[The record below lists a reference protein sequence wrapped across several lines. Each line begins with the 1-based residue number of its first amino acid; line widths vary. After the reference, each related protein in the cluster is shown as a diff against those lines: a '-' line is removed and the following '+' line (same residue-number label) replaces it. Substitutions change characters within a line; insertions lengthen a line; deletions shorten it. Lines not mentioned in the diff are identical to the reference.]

1 MALKCLTGGDGHT
14 TALALFHTVGNFHW
28 DAKLV
33 LTLAAFALN
42 YGEFWLLAQIYSSNQ
57 LAKSMA
63 ILRQVPTIMEHTA
76 PLKPRFDALNKLIH
90 SILELTRCIIEF
102 KELPP
107 MYITPDMPAMASAIN
122 TIPTAVYW
130 NIRGIITCATQVA
143 SLTSMGHEFGISGT
157 ELQSWELSTIM
168 LKINHI
174 HEFLRKQLEICRD
187 VVGEKKETEFRK
199 SFHELF
205 ETIHIDNMK
214 ILKILI
220 TPRTDI
226 QPLFDGSTKKR
237 VNLEV
242 LRRRNVLLLISGLE
256 MSHDELSILEDIYS
270 ESRGHGIRKD
280 SPYEIV
286 WIPIVDPTVQYT
298 EAMNMKFEEMKNKM
312 PWYSVYHPSIID
324 KAVVRS
330 IGDRWHF
337 RNKPIL
343 VVLDPQGREL
353 SPNAMHMMWIWGSS
367 AFPFTSNKEE
377 LLWREETWR
386 LELLVSNMDPTI
398 LNWIRDDKYIFLYG
412 GDDLDWIRKFTTTA
426 RAMASAARIPLE
438 MVYVGK
444 SHKKESVRRAIATI
458 TVEKLSY
465 CWQDTTL
472 MWFFWTRLES
482 MLYSKIQLKK
492 ADDQDPMMQQ
502 IKKLLS
508 CDKDG
513 SWALL
518 CRGSKILTSGH
529 GSTMVQTPADFD
541 LWKGDI
547 PSKGFDMSFKDYHDK
562 LHVAANNCCRFEF
575 PIAAGRI
582 PEGMRC
588 PECHRLMEK
597 YIAFLCCHDQ
607 TGLIEP
613 Y

>member
-1 MALKCLTGGDGHT
+1 M
-14 TALALFHTVGNFHW
+14 
-28 DAKLV
+28 
-33 LTLAAFALN
+33 
-42 YGEFWLLAQIYSSNQ
+42 
-57 LAKSMA
+57 
-63 ILRQVPTIMEHTA
+63 
-76 PLKPRFDALNKLIH
+76 
-90 SILELTRCIIEF
+90 
-102 KELPP
+102 
-107 MYITPDMPAMASAIN
+107 
-122 TIPTAVYW
+122 
-130 NIRGIITCATQVA
+130 
-143 SLTSMGHEFGISGT
+143 
-157 ELQSWELSTIM
+157 
-168 LKINHI
+168 
-174 HEFLRKQLEICRD
+174 
-187 VVGEKKETEFRK
+187 
-199 SFHELF
+199 
-205 ETIHIDNMK
+205 
-214 ILKILI
+214 
-220 TPRTDI
+220 
-226 QPLFDGSTKKR
+226 
-237 VNLEV
+237 
-242 LRRRNVLLLISGLE
+242 
-256 MSHDELSILEDIYS
+256 
-270 ESRGHGIRKD
+270 
-280 SPYEIV
+280 
-286 WIPIVDPTVQYT
+286 
-298 EAMNMKFEEMKNKM
+298 
-312 PWYSVYHPSIID
+312 
-324 KAVVRS
+324 
-330 IGDRWHF
+330 
-337 RNKPIL
+337 
-343 VVLDPQGREL
+343 
-353 SPNAMHMMWIWGSS
+353 
-367 AFPFTSNKEE
+367 
-377 LLWREETWR
+377 
-386 LELLVSNMDPTI
+386 
-398 LNWIRDDKYIFLYG
+398 YG
-412 GDDLDWIRKFTTTA
+412 GDDLDWIRKFTATA

-541 LWKGDI
+541 MWKGDI